1 MDVLVVA
8 AFALLALGV
17 VGSVVPLLPSG
28 ALSLAG
34 VLVYWWATG
43 DPGALL
49 LFVLVSLAVTA
60 TVVDWLA
67 GFVGAKA
74 SGLDNRTAILAGV
87 VGFVLMF
94 PGGPLG
100 LLAGVAGT
108 VFAVR
113 VRENRD
119 VRESLR
125 EAAYATVGVLASAA
139 MQVVLTGVVL
149 AAMLWVQFG

>member
-8 AFALLALGV
+8 AFALLVLGV
-17 VGSVVPLLPSG
+17 AGSLLPLVPSG

-43 DPGALL
+43 DPGVFWV
-49 LFVLVSLAVTA
+49 FVLASLAVTA
-60 TVVDWLA
+60 TLVDWLA
-67 GFVGAKA
+67 GVVGAKA
-74 SGLDNRTAILAGV
+74 GGVDNRTAILAGA

-108 VFAVR
+108 VFAVK
-113 VRENRD
+113 VRASRD
-119 VRESLR
+119 IEESLR
-125 EAAYATVGVLASAA
+125 QAAYATVGVLASAA